1 MAIARMARDALHSKA
16 PAFAPTL
23 RCAAWPAR
31 PASIAACSRCPA
43 RPWQR
48 HPRDLAMPDMAARCR
63 VTRGRRASATR
74 RPRASPRPVGT
85 SSSGARDR
93 GAPVSTAPAVSGAC
107 RGNIRARATRRGEER
122 TIARN
127 GDVIAGNARASTA
140 SANVSCSCGRS
151 SAMRGVPGGSCR
163 SMPAFAM
170 SRRSRL
176 SLRAVAPARAG
187 MRCGDDARRARTDG
201 ARRPRQDVARQA
213 VGHVAGHVVGP
224 AQAWAPSP
232 RAGRFA
238 VAAGIAGRGHPA
250 AARQCAAV
258 VQVGREALR
267 PAAAAGA

>member
-1 MAIARMARDALHSKA
+1 MRRMAGPTGIDRRVLTMPGKTLAKTSQRPRNGRHGRALSRDPRPSRVGNAKA
-16 PAFAPTL
+16 AGKFTTGGYIVVG
-23 RCAAWPAR
+23 RAR
-31 PASIAACSRCPA
+31 PCRGCIDGAGGEWRVSRKHPCSCNSSWRGAHHRAQRRCH
-43 RPWQR
+43 RRQ
-48 HPRDLAMPDMAARCR
+48 
-63 VTRGRRASATR
+63 RASVDSVCR
-74 RPRASPRPVGT
+74 CVLFVRAIVCDAGRAWWVLRMRLPV
-85 SSSGARDR
+85 R
-93 GAPVSTAPAVSGAC
+93 
-107 RGNIRARATRRGEER
+107 
-122 TIARN
+122 
-127 GDVIAGNARASTA
+127 
-140 SANVSCSCGRS
+140 
-151 SAMRGVPGGSCR
+151 R

-224 AQAWAPSP
+224 AQARALSP

-238 VAAGIAGRGHPA
+238 VAAAIAGRGHPA